1 MQSNTALII
10 AKVKRSWKAKEI
22 ILTKGIS
29 QIIIT
34 ILKLRIWLL
43 WEVLVQAAAVNVN
56 PLSMRSI
63 LALGKN

>member
-1 MQSNTALII
+1 MQSNTVPII
-10 AKVKRSWKAKEI
+10 AKVKQSWKAKEI

-43 WEVLVQAAAVNVN
+43 LEVLVQAAAVNVN
-56 PLSMRSI
+56 PLLVRSI